1 MRLHTGSQLACLLL
15 LVHAVQQVAG
25 VNFTQCLIGIV
36 ANANANATQNLTGLL
51 NGDGGPVSNASDAT
65 SISYSLCTS
74 ACGTGQEPF
83 QWSVFSQDFSAWL
96 LPNLALISQLPFGA
110 QYRLDN
116 LMSAVLTVGSPAL
129 AGYSLF
135 ITLLNSR
142 WITQQFRQS
151 ANYPNSRSVVSILSS
166 LQQVP
171 LRLHLD
177 RVPSLLVL
185 PENDCWWKYFS
196 ELVDYTHT
204 WSIASATS
212 IAWVV
217 VAYIVNVVNSPADM
231 YSVADGDPTGS
242 LWLWLIPIVVGWLQ
256 LSPKCDYDRLQ
267 AAYDRADRHAHPG
280 PAGAHMRTPL
290 AFTRRPLT
298 ITAKEKD
305 VMSPDELLTPPV
317 FNYSRSL
324 PWASTANAISLMFEV
339 ASEKAECRIPVRS
352 GSEWVESDTSES
364 IHPSNRYGSSEE
376 IARYCAEPYCA
387 EPCGAEPLGAEPS
400 HWGPGVFTRMA
411 IASCASLILQ
421 WGTVGSAFI
430 AAWFT
435 PTTRMGCRALSYL
448 LYGAISTLIW
458 MMLLTSSILA
468 HYAAGYSHRPSLSAR
483 IALALSHGLRR
494 MGKILAI
501 ANSIWVVVSC
511 IFVYSNFYDTCYCN
525 SSVVSR
531 GTGSYDA
538 IIETAPQAAVLRA
551 AWIGAVAMASTSALA
566 FLGVMNLLLDRLPL

>member
-1 MRLHTGSQLACLLL
+1 M
-15 LVHAVQQVAG
+15 HAAQQVAA
-25 VNFTQCLIGIV
+25 VNFTQCLIDV
-36 ANANANATQNLTGLL
+36 VANANATQNLTGLL
-51 NGDGGPVSNASDAT
+51 NGDGYPVSYASDTA

-116 LMSAVLTVGSPAL
+116 LMSAVLNRWVTGTCWV
-129 AGYSLF
+129 LF
-135 ITLLNSR
+135 IHHAP
-142 WITQQFRQS
+142 QFS
-151 ANYPNSRSVVSILSS
+151 LDYPAISSIGELPQFPFVVAILSS

-212 IAWVV
+212 IAWVI
-217 VAYIVNVVNSPADM
+217 VAYIVNVANSPADLF
-231 YSVADGDPTGS
+231 SNSIADGDPTGS
-242 LWLWLIPIVVGWLQ
+242 LWLWLIPIVAGWLQ

-267 AAYDRADRHAHPG
+267 TAYDRADRHAHPG
-280 PAGAHMRTPL
+280 PAGARMRTPP

-364 IHPSNRYGSSEE
+364 IHPSNRCGSSEE

-387 EPCGAEPLGAEPS
+387 EPYGAESLGAEPYGAKPLGAEPS
-400 HWGPGVFTRMA
+400 HWAPGVFTRMA

-435 PTTRMGCRALSYL
+435 PTTRMGCRSLSYL

-468 HYAAGYSHRPSLSAR
+468 HYAAGYSHRPSLSSR

-501 ANSIWVVVSC
+501 ANSIWVVVAC
-511 IFVYSNFYDTCYCN
+511 IFVYSSFYDTCYCN

-531 GTGSYDA
+531 GTGAYDV

-551 AWIGAVAMASTSALA
+551 AWIGAVAMACISALV
-566 FLGVMNLLLDRLPL
+566 FLGVMNLLSDRLPL